1 MGSVL
6 RLPFLAYYKHIYLKR
21 LPVKKKIIPV
31 NNKDEDLLTEEQMSA
46 MSELDKEVFALRKLA
61 RSLMPTRVFDTML
74 KCDLI
79 GSRHNDKGSMYIQR
93 TEFGRVI
100 KLSEGD
106 QHTLGYGMV
115 YIVLTGQIQL
125 RLSTSQQK
133 AGKKVSHLAYSTN
146 MDNKLEL
153 KANDVPIMQLECGTW
168 LTVNKD
174 ILTVGQHAIEK
185 IHSHPH
191 SRPHSSRIMHNH
203 IAHTARSV
211 GTSNS
216 AGIALNI
223 SKSPPKYSQ
232 STKDSS
238 RVNRLN
244 NSSPVALTPLGGGEL
259 AGNSSNLDESRTG
272 IKRLPAI
279 NISNISNASPGV
291 TPKDNSSN
299 DINSGSKPVQRTPAS
314 SRQHK
319 KQPLSRALQAAY
331 ELEQLKL
338 EKKLQENMNFAY
350 KLYLQFTHDSVYLAI
365 PYSQFV
371 AAMKESKSTETNK
384 RKT

>member
-31 NNKDEDLLTEEQMSA
+31 NNKDEDLLTEEELSA

-61 RSLMPTRVFDTML
+61 RSLMPTRVFDVML

-115 YIVLTGQIQL
+115 YIVLAGQVQL

-185 IHSHPH
+185 SHLHPH
-191 SRPHSSRIMHNH
+191 SRPHSSRVMHNH

-216 AGIALNI
+216 TGTAPNI
-223 SKSPPKYSQ
+223 SNSPPKYSQ
-232 STKDSS
+232 STKESS
-238 RVNRLN
+238 QPNRVINAN
-244 NSSPVALTPLGGGEL
+244 PVVLTPLGGGDL
-259 AGNSSNLDESRTG
+259 GGNSSSVDDLRTG

-279 NISNISNASPGV
+279 NTGNITNASPGA
-291 TPKDNSSN
+291 TAKDNCNN
-299 DINSGSKPVQRTPAS
+299 DINNGRPAQRAPAT
-314 SRQHK
+314 SRQLK

-371 AAMKESKSTETNK
+371 TAMKESKSTETNK